1 MAPAD
6 TITPLLA
13 NRRDIS
19 SGMAMASNGPENAET
34 GILLLN
40 MGGPDSLEAV
50 KPFLKNVFAD
60 STIIDLPGGRIGQ
73 FFLGKLIVNRRLPV
87 VRENYI
93 KIGGRSPILDWTKLQ
108 IEGVQELLSNRTEQS
123 VKVGMAMRYWH
134 PFADEALRIL
144 TVSGV
149 KHVIGLT
156 LYPHF
161 SRATTGSSETD
172 LLNARDRLGLDL
184 PISFISH
191 WYDDPAFLNLWAGK
205 IEKVLEGMRPEVR
218 ESVQLVVTAHGLPR
232 KFVDEGDPYVE
243 HIEATMEGVLKK
255 LTEPP
260 PAHLCFQSRSGP
272 VDWIGPSTG
281 EMITSLA
288 AKGHHA
294 LLIWPISFVS
304 DHIETLYELDI
315 KYRQAALQSGIEEY
329 HIVPSLNDDPEFF
342 AVLAGL
348 VETHMKN
355 LNEVPIR

>member
-1 MAPAD
+1 MASAD
-6 TITPLLA
+6 TSTPLLA

-34 GILLLN
+34 GVLLLN

-50 KPFLKNVFAD
+50 KPFLTNIFAD
-60 STIIDLPGGRIGQ
+60 STIIGLPGGKIGQ
-73 FFLGKLIVNRRLPV
+73 FFLGKLIVNRRLPK
-87 VRENYI
+87 VRENYL
-93 KIGGRSPILDWTKLQ
+93 KIGGRSPILDWTRLQ
-108 IEGVQELLSNRTEQS
+108 MEGVQDLLSKRTEQS

-144 TVSGV
+144 AVSGV
-149 KHVIGLT
+149 KHVVGLT

-172 LLNARDRLGLDL
+172 LLKARDRLGLDL

-191 WYDDPAFLNLWAGK
+191 WYDDPAFLDLWAGK
-205 IEKVLEGMRPEVR
+205 IEKILEGMRPEVR
-218 ESVQLVVTAHGLPR
+218 ESVQLVVSAHGLPR

-243 HIEATMEGVLKK
+243 HIEATMKGVLKK
-255 LTEPP
+255 LTDPP

-272 VDWIGPSTG
+272 AEWIGPSTG
-281 EMITSLA
+281 EVIRSLVA
-288 AKGHHA
+288 EGHDA

-304 DHIETLYELDI
+304 DHVETLYELDSQ
-315 KYRQAALQSGIEEY
+315 YRQSAAQTGIEEN
-329 HIVPSLNDDPEFF
+329 HMVPSLNDDPDFF
-342 AVLAGL
+342 AVLADL

-355 LNEVPIR
+355 LDEVPVR